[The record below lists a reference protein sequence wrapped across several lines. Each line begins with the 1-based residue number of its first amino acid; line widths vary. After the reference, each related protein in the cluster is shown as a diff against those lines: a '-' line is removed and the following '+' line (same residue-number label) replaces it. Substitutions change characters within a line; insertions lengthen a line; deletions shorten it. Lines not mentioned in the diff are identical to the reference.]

1 MYRLVRS
8 VSLHVLFDIIIV
20 GYISGIHGLL
30 KKLSVHSYLKL
41 FLSKYDIDAF
51 IVQLLSESKIVMTGI
66 ISSVQCHVSY
76 DEVFSH
82 LGGRNESAKK
92 AWDWFRLQ

>member
-1 MYRLVRS
+1 MYRLVHS

-66 ISSVQCHVSY
+66 ISLLFNVM
-76 DEVFSH
+76 
-82 LGGRNESAKK
+82 
-92 AWDWFRLQ
+92 